1 MSAHPDQPSHAG
13 ETQSHNASTRIRHT
27 SHTLHNH
34 SPRPP
39 DQVRQHIHIRAA
51 LLWRQSRPLRPS
63 APPPR
68 TSDRDK
74 SNPPSSHARATTS
87 RAQGGGDH
95 LTFPTHHTSARYPIG
110 HPNQSGC
117 ATGSRPPG
125 FLACTPSLVLRTC
138 WCTSNPTSLH
148 DTSVSCQQRPTR
160 TLPISQTPPNSLQ
173 HWDTITHEARDHTHR
188 IYSHIMLIFAHSPL
202 TTAQNTAFDETSSPL
217 PRCARSTLHSLQTP
231 LFSSP
236 QMELTLWQVLALA
249 LGIHS
254 HPNFITR
261 RTHLDL
267 PHLDRDYVA
276 PSQQRPTTTLHFLQT
291 PPFSHPQLESTI

>member
-138 WCTSNPTSLH
+138 WCIQSHLAARYLGILSAETNSNFTYIPNTTQLTSTLGHHHARSERPHSPYLFTHYAHLCALSSHYCAEYSFRRNLVSTTSMRSLYSALTSNTTLFLPSDGTHPLAGFSTRSRYPFTSQFYH
-148 DTSVSCQQRPTR
+148 QAHTSGSTTSRPR
-160 TLPISQTPPNSLQ
+160 LRG
-173 HWDTITHEARDHTHR
+173 TITA
-188 IYSHIMLIFAHSPL
+188 
-202 TTAQNTAFDETSSPL
+202 ETNNNSALSS
-217 PRCARSTLHSLQTP
+217 
-231 LFSSP
+231 
-236 QMELTLWQVLALA
+236 
-249 LGIHS
+249 
-254 HPNFITR
+254 N
-261 RTHLDL
+261 
-267 PHLDRDYVA
+267 
-276 PSQQRPTTTLHFLQT
+276 TTLFPSSARINH
-291 PPFSHPQLESTI
+291 